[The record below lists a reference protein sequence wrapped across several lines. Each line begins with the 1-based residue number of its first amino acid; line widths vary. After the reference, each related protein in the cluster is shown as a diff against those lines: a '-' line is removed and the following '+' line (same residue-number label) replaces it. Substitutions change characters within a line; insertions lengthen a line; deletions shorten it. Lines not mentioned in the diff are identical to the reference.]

1 MTISQYK
8 PMLLAVAATV
18 SIWSAAP
25 AFAQFNQG
33 DAVTFQGAPM
43 FAIQGDAGGFSSKKR
58 AWQAQ
63 DNFDNAL
70 VRSADRSPNA
80 VNVVKENGAFTVN
93 LGGYYITTADA
104 NSAKLAGITAEA
116 LANSW
121 AGAIKERLSS
131 KEATDSYLDTLQQNH
146 PLKAGVEIVEKDVM
160 VSDFNQLPFR
170 LAEGTLSVSTSDP
183 FMVVALLDRQVALDN
198 FVLPEGTILNGT
210 IKNFRNNNARF
221 IKFDKATLP
230 DGSVLVLQDVVAAT
244 VITSEVP
251 KLVITESI
259 PADPKSE
266 SREPATVGI
275 GAQKAE
281 IAVLQARPD
290 LVAEYKVDIPL

>member
-18 SIWSAAP
+18 SICISLP

-33 DAVTFQGAPM
+33 DTVTFQGQPM
-43 FAIQGDAGGFSSKKR
+43 FAIQGDAGGFSSQKR

-80 VNVVKENGAFTVN
+80 VTVMKINNAFTLC
-93 LGGYYITTADA
+93 LGGIYITTADS
-104 NSAKLAGITAEA
+104 NSARISGKTPEA
-116 LANSW
+116 LAYSW
-121 AGAIKERLSS
+121 ADAIKARLSDRD
-131 KEATDSYLDTLQQNH
+131 AMQAYLATLQQNH

-160 VSDFNQLPFR
+160 VSDYNQLPFR
-170 LAEGTLSVSTSDP
+170 LAEGSLSVSKNDP
-183 FMVVALLDRQVALDN
+183 YEVAALLDRQVALDN
-198 FVLPEGTILNGT
+198 CVLPEGTVLSGKIVS
-210 IKNFRNNNARF
+210 FRNNQSRF
-221 IKFDKATLP
+221 IRFNKAILP

-244 VITSEVP
+244 VITSEAP

-259 PADPKSE
+259 PADSISE

-275 GAQKAE
+275 GAEKAE

-290 LVAEYKVDIPL
+290 LVAAFKADIPL